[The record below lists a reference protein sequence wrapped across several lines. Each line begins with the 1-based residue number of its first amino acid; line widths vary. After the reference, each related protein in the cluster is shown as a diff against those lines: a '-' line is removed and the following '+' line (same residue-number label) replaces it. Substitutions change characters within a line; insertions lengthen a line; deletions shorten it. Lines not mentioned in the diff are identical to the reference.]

1 MSFTISTN
9 RHRKKREKAVFQMCI
24 INAVILQNLSAW
36 VLSWQAK
43 ILPLDN
49 FVSKSRLP
57 LLLLFCIIRLSLRL
71 IKLTILWRENIL
83 RSVHLAS
90 SGCFSFSSPYNYAF
104 IGCLQYLFLKGA
116 PKGKTF
122 EKSFSLHLIIRSNS
136 VRNATISLKAPTLTS
151 YPLMQRK
158 YIHQKENI
166 IKREMSCGIF
176 WYYQKFLVRSES

>member
-1 MSFTISTN
+1 
-9 RHRKKREKAVFQMCI
+9 MCI
-24 INAVILQNLSAW
+24 INAGILQNLSAW

-49 FVSKSRLP
+49 FVSKSLLL

-83 RSVHLAS
+83 RSVHLAF
-90 SGCFSFSSPYNYAF
+90 SGRFSFSSPNNYAF

-136 VRNATISLKAPTLTS
+136 VRNATISLKAPALTS

-158 YIHQKENI
+158 CIHQKENI
-166 IKREMSCGIF
+166 ITWDTSCGIF
-176 WYYQKFLVRSES
+176 WHHQITR

>member
-1 MSFTISTN
+1 
-9 RHRKKREKAVFQMCI
+9 MCI
-24 INAVILQNLSAW
+24 INAAILQNLSAW

-49 FVSKSRLP
+49 FVSKSLLL

-83 RSVHLAS
+83 HSVHLAS
-90 SGCFSFSSPYNYAF
+90 SGRFSFSSPYNYAF

-158 YIHQKENI
+158 YIH
-166 IKREMSCGIF
+166 
-176 WYYQKFLVRSES
+176 

>member
-1 MSFTISTN
+1 MRYNIVWILQYPQIGMRGKEENYISN
-9 RHRKKREKAVFQMCI
+9 VHR
-24 INAVILQNLSAW
+24 NAVILENMSAW

-90 SGCFSFSSPYNYAF
+90 SGPFSFSSPYNYAF
-104 IGCLQYLFLKGA
+104 IGCLQFLSKKRGSQRQNFWKELLVA
-116 PKGKTF
+116 F
-122 EKSFSLHLIIRSNS
+122 NHS
-136 VRNATISLKAPTLTS
+136 VK
-151 YPLMQRK
+151 
-158 YIHQKENI
+158 
-166 IKREMSCGIF
+166 
-176 WYYQKFLVRSES
+176 